1 MAIAPR
7 SKDYFPPSASK
18 PLPLVP
24 SGASSP
30 PPSRR
35 LHNFTFPTR
44 SWGGQRH
51 LRCYNHPF
59 SDIARTEE
67 AEDPASDRIG
77 RTMGIRLPTSPGK
90 ISPPTKAGGEEA
102 AERNISPSVPTV
114 PEASRPWNLRT
125 RRAACNAPAEDRAP
139 TSAPSSSPLLTDKS
153 VPREAAKRGRSD
165 GADTW
170 KFSISLS
177 REEIEQDFLVIKG
190 TKPPRRPKK
199 RPRIVQQHLDY
210 CFPGLWLSEI
220 TPRSYNVDE

>member
-1 MAIAPR
+1 MAMTPR
-7 SKDYFPPSASK
+7 ANEYFPPSGSK
-18 PLPLVP
+18 PPPPLVL
-24 SGASSP
+24 SAASP
-30 PPSRR
+30 PPPARR

-51 LRCYNHPF
+51 FRCSNHPL
-59 SDIARTEE
+59 SDSAHIEE

-77 RTMGIRLPTSPGK
+77 RTTGRQLPSSPGK
-90 ISPPTKAGGEEA
+90 ILPPLTKAGGEEA

-114 PEASRPWNLRT
+114 GEAARPWNLRT
-125 RRAACNAPAEDRAP
+125 RRAACNAPAEDRVP

-165 GADTW
+165 GADMW

-177 REEIEQDFLVIKG
+177 REEIEQDYLVFKG

-199 RPRIVQQHLDY
+199 RPRIVQQHLDVS
-210 CFPGLWLSEI
+210 CL
-220 TPRSYNVDE
+220 